1 MDNFSILRLKLK
13 KNHKNKYLR
22 NIDYQ
27 KFFGEKEIE
36 YLFDNKKGVFLV
48 HEILNKILLYKNPT
62 YNNIDI
68 KYINYFF
75 TKYLLSSYDNYINTY
90 DFLTYNN
97 NNLWIYLINNLEESE
112 LKNLYENIYC
122 ACIDYNINFDVI
134 HRNLYYMIS
143 MENKNGKKILTDF
156 YIEESLIE
164 SFISLLR
171 LKLINTNKNRDLYNI
186 RLIKYMNIRVDINN
200 QVYKKNINN

>member
-27 KFFGEKEIE
+27 KFFGNKEIE
-36 YLFDNKKGVFLV
+36 FLFKNQKGVFIV
-48 HEILNKILLYKNPT
+48 HEILNKILLHKNPT
-62 YNNIDI
+62 NINIDI

-75 TKYLLSSYDNYINTY
+75 TKYLLSSYDYYINTY
-90 DFLTYNN
+90 EFLTYNN
-97 NNLWIYLINNLEESE
+97 NNLWIYLISNLEELE
-112 LKNLYENIYC
+112 LKKLYENIYC
-122 ACIDYNINFDVI
+122 TSVDYNINFDVI

-143 MENKNGKKILTDF
+143 MENKNSKNILTDY

-186 RLIKYMNIRVDINN
+186 RLIKYMNIRVYINN